1 MKLELTRF
9 KPTKKGIKE
18 KFERMQQMDFNE
30 SSAKVH
36 DVMTKK

>member
-1 MKLELTRF
+1 MQDQVKE
-9 KPTKKGIKE
+9 KGIKE